1 MIVWVDAHLSPRIA
15 RLLSSQ
21 FAIQAVPVR
30 DLGLREATDQQIFEA
45 ARAAK
50 AVVMTKDADFVDLV
64 ERQGPP
70 PQILWVTSGNTS
82 EERLRKILGSLFQEA
97 LNMLEAGEPL
107 VEVSGSAVA

>member
-1 MIVWVDAHLSPRIA
+1 M
-15 RLLSSQ
+15 
-21 FAIQAVPVR
+21 
-30 DLGLREATDQQIFEA
+30 GLREATDPQIFEA
-45 ARAAK
+45 ERAAK

-82 EERLRKILGSLFQEA
+82 EERLRKILGSVFHEA

-107 VEVSGSAVA
+107 VEVSGSAVADCRPSAHAG

>member
-15 RLLSSQ
+15 RWLSSQ

-50 AVVMTKDADFVDLV
+50 AVVMTKDADFVELV

-82 EERLRKILGSLFQEA
+82 EERLRKILGSVFQEA
-97 LNMLEAGEPL
+97 LNMLKAGEPL